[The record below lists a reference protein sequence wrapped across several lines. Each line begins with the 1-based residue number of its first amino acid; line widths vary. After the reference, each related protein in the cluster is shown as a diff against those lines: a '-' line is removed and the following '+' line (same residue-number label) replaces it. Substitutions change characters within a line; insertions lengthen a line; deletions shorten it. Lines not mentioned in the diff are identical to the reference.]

1 LISTTTIL
9 QIVIMLAVLTCLAW
23 IAMQPSR
30 RRGARRPSN
39 DNSWSS
45 DAIYG
50 VADSGQHHGSSGHSG
65 SDTSSASGDS
75 AGGSDSGGGSD
86 GGGSGGDGGGGGSS
100 D

>member
-1 LISTTTIL
+1 
-9 QIVIMLAVLTCLAW
+9 MLAVLTCLAW
-23 IAMQPSR
+23 IAMQRSR
-30 RRGARRPSN
+30 PRAARRPSN

-50 VADSGQHHGSSGHSG
+50 VADSGQHHGSSSHHSG

-75 AGGSDSGGGSD
+75 AGSSDSGGGSD
-86 GGGSGGDGGGGGSS
+86 GGGSGDGGGGGGS

>member
-1 LISTTTIL
+1 M
-9 QIVIMLAVLTCLAW
+9 QIVIMLAVLTCLVW

-30 RRGARRPSN
+30 PRGARRPSN
-39 DNSWSS
+39 DNSS
-45 DAIYG
+45 DAVYS
-50 VADSGQHHGSSGHSG
+50 VADSGQHHGSSSHHSG

-86 GGGSGGDGGGGGSS
+86 GGSSGDGGGGVGS